1 MSASS
6 RGRGAGAVD
15 EEGRVGGQRRNKR
28 GRRGRWTHEKAH
40 GSARFEEL
48 STSLPLSRESRAT
61 ARTKNSPRAPEK
73 KRRPGKRRPWR
84 RLRGLTSARR
94 QESPFSRRASPEA
107 LCVTPVPSS
116 LPRQKGPPHL
126 FFSSSKTSPTKS
138 AGEVGFVARE
148 LDIQIGVRERAAST
162 TREVR
167 RLWRGVV
174 APQRNSRGVVHGS
187 GTARCCSAR
196 RAWARCA

>member
-1 MSASS
+1 MTKRVAGEGSGGTREAAEDAGLTRKLMAPPASKS
-6 RGRGAGAVD
+6 C
-15 EEGRVGGQRRNKR
+15 QPP
-28 GRRGRWTHEKAH
+28 
-40 GSARFEEL
+40 FQ
-48 STSLPLSRESRAT
+48 SRAT

>member
-1 MSASS
+1 MPP
-6 RGRGAGAVD
+6 RTLD
-15 EEGRVGGQRRNKR
+15 
-28 GRRGRWTHEKAH
+28 
-40 GSARFEEL
+40 
-48 STSLPLSRESRAT
+48 SRESSWLRPLRRAVNLPFLSLSRYGSHEKLA
-61 ARTKNSPRAPEK
+61 ARSR
-73 KRRPGKRRPWR
+73 KRNGDRESNGPGAG
-84 RLRGLTSARR
+84 LRGLTSARR

-126 FFSSSKTSPTKS
+126 FFFRAQKLSDKICWRSWFRGPG
-138 AGEVGFVARE
+138 ARLHPDRGERGR
-148 LDIQIGVRERAAST
+148 GHRAAST

>member
-1 MSASS
+1 MTKRVAGEGSGGTREAAEDAGLTRKLMAPPASKS
-6 RGRGAGAVD
+6 CQPPFLSLESLALRLARKTRRALPKRNGDRESDGPGAGFV
-15 EEGRVGGQRRNKR
+15 GR
-28 GRRGRWTHEKAH
+28 
-40 GSARFEEL
+40 
-48 STSLPLSRESRAT
+48 
-61 ARTKNSPRAPEK
+61 
-73 KRRPGKRRPWR
+73 
-84 RLRGLTSARR
+84 LTSARR

-126 FFSSSKTSPTKS
+126 FFFELKTSPTKS

>member
-1 MSASS
+1 VSASS

-15 EEGRVGGQRRNKR
+15 EEGRGGGQRRNKR

-73 KRRPGKRRPWR
+73 ETETGKATA
-84 RLRGLTSARR
+84 LTQASWADLS
-94 QESPFSRRASPEA
+94 EASPFSRRASPEA

-116 LPRQKGPPHL
+116 LPRQKGPL
-126 FFSSSKTSPTKS
+126 TFFFFRAQTLPTKS